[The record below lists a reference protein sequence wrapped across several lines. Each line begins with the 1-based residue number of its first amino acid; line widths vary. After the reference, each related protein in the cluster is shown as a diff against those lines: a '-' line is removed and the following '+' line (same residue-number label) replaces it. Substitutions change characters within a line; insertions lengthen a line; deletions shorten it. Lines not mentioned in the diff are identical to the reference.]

1 LNAKEIVRLLSKE
14 ASAFYQIKTEDTV
27 TSTNDIIKEQA
38 KKSVPEG
45 AVLISREQTKGKG
58 TKGRSFFSPKGG
70 GIYMSVLLR
79 PQLPPEKTVMITTA
93 AAVSVCKAIENLT
106 DKSPKIK
113 WVNDILIDGKK
124 VCGILTEG
132 SPGQYAV
139 LGIGINAF
147 APENGFPEEIKDI
160 AGAVCD
166 EYEENFKNE
175 LVAEILNSF
184 LTYYKDLANN
194 PHTADYKAYSAVL
207 GKEIIVIENERQ
219 IPATALDIDDDC
231 RLKVRFKDS
240 SEKLLNSGEVS
251 LNLQKLK

>member
-1 LNAKEIVRLLSKE
+1 MNTKEIVKLLSKE
-14 ASAFYQIKTEDTV
+14 ALGFYDIETEDIV

-38 KKSVPEG
+38 KKSAPEG
-45 AVLISREQTKGKG
+45 TVLISREQTKGKG

-79 PQLPPEKTVMITTA
+79 PDLPPEKTLMITTA
-93 AAVSVCKAIENLT
+93 AAVAVCKAIENLT

-113 WVNDILIDGKK
+113 WVNDILIDGRK

-132 SPGQYAV
+132 SVGQYAV

-147 APENGFPEEIKDI
+147 VPENGFPEEIKDI

-166 EYEENFKNE
+166 EYKENFKNQ

-194 PHTADYKAYSAVL
+194 PHTADYKSYSAIL
-207 GKEIIVIENERQ
+207 GNEITVIENEKQ
-219 IPATALDIDDDC
+219 TPAIAVDIDDDC
-231 RLKVRFKDS
+231 RLKVKFKDS
-240 SEKLLNSGEVS
+240 SEKLLNSGEVT
-251 LNLQKLK
+251 LNLQK